1 MSSRPVNKF
10 AEGLPNGVVPNGVVP
25 NGVVPNGV
33 VPNGVVPNGVVPNG
47 VVPNGV
53 VPNEVVPNGVVPIA
67 EVLIA
72 LVIIEVVPVIALI
85 KIIKRRTN
93 LVKKVLALKD
103 KKNQIVDQKR
113 IKTILKNIRKKSI
126 NNNIDPKITYKIWRN
141 MISAYIDF
149 EKRNFKK
156 K

>member
-1 MSSRPVNKF
+1 MSPLKRNK
-10 AEGLPNGVVPNGVVP
+10 LKTIR
-25 NGVVPNGV
+25 
-33 VPNGVVPNGVVPNG
+33 
-47 VVPNGV
+47 
-53 VPNEVVPNGVVPIA
+53 NELDLLDNS
-67 EVLIA
+67 
-72 LVIIEVVPVIALI
+72 LI